1 MPKILVIHGAGM
13 NMPRPSWA
21 SSPNSKRDS
30 TADQEGRPLRVS
42 DSVIVAAAIS

>member
-30 TADQEGRPLRVS
+30 TADQEGRAG

>member
-30 TADQEGRPLRVS
+30 TADQEGRTG